1 MTKDFTIRTYG
12 RAELAQ
18 QYCPNVAP
26 MTAYRKLNSWIDTY
40 PDLRRRLTALGAGRS
55 RTYTPRQV
63 QIIVEAL
70 GEP

>member
-1 MTKDFTIRTYG
+1 MEQFTIRTYG

-18 QYCPNVAP
+18 RYCPNVAP
-26 MTAYRKLNSWIDTY
+26 MTAYRKLNVWIDMY
-40 PDLRRRLTALGAGRS
+40 PNLRSELKALGAGRS

-63 QIIVEAL
+63 QKIVEAL